1 MLRAFLF
8 SPEDVF
14 HGRSYFLI
22 NRKTWDHSFTKKCLV
37 LHTALEKIE
46 QKHFKAYSEAFS

>member
-37 LHTALEKIE
+37 LHTALEKID